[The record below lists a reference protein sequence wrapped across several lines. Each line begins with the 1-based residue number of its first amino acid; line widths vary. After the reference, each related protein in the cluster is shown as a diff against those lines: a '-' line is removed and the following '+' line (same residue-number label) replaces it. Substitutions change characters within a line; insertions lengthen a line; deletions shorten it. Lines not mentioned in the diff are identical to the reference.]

1 MANKSSTQVTNADA
15 QPKVLNSNKVHAGVL
30 QESVAVIAKEAGD
43 TDTHVFRFM
52 RVRSSDRVSAI
63 LIAGDALSGATD
75 VDVGLYRTTKDGGA
89 EVDADLFYDGISIA
103 SAADFTT
110 RTRDTATFGIE
121 KAEQAIWQ
129 LLGLSADPGLE
140 YDLTLL
146 FNTGGSAAGDIAIKY
161 QYVA

>member
-1 MANKSSTQVTNADA
+1 MANKSSTQITNSDA

-52 RVRSSDRVSAI
+52 RVRSSDRISAI
-63 LIAGDALSGATD
+63 LIGNDALTGCTD
-75 VDVGLYRTTKDGGA
+75 VDVGLYATAKDGGA

-103 SAADFTT
+103 SAADYTI
-110 RTRDTATFGIE
+110 RTRDAATFGIE

-129 LLGLSADPGLE
+129 LLGLSSDPGRE

-146 FNTGGSAAGDIAIKY
+146 FNTGGSAAGDIGVMVR
-161 QYVA
+161 YVA